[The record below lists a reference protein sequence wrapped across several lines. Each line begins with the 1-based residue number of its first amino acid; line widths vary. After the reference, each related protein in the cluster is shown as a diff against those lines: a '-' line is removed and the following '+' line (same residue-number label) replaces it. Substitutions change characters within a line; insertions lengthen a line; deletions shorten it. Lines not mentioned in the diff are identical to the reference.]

1 MAATYTSTACQTTA
15 GGFFLNPPKYIENG
29 VVARSA
35 VITVPWSASNTAV
48 AQMVPV
54 PKGCQIVD
62 VILAWDT
69 AGTTTQFTF
78 NVGDGNATGRY
89 ITSISATGSGVAHA
103 GYGVAYASATQ
114 MQAITLTQGGIGYSY
129 SAEDTIDIFAT
140 AVASGSTTPA
150 GTVRLTVLYSMDQ
163 STDGSS

>member
-35 VITVPWSASNTAV
+35 VMTLPWSASNTAV

-78 NVGDGNATGRY
+78 NVGDGNATGRF

-103 GYGVAYASATQ
+103 GYGIAFSGSNVQSIYS
-114 MQAITLTQGGIGYSY
+114 TQGGIGYSY
-129 SAEDTIDIFAT
+129 SAEDTVDVFAT

-150 GTVRLTVLYSMDQ
+150 GTIRLTVLYSMDQ
-163 STDGSS
+163 STDGAS